1 MKFVVNSKTLLQ
13 NLQTIGGVVVS
24 KPILPILDNFLFGIK
39 EGNLKITATDLETTI
54 TTELEVQA
62 DGNIHVAIPSKM
74 LMETLRSLPDQP
86 LTLDID
92 ENNFTVEITSET
104 GRYKLNGE
112 PGEDF
117 PKPPSHTADESL
129 QIPAEVLED
138 SIAKTLFATSNDELR
153 QNLTGVFFEI
163 DENQLNFVATDANRL
178 VRSQRLQIA
187 SSSTTSFI
195 VPKKALTQLKSNL
208 TATTGNVQ
216 MDYNQNNVFFSF
228 DKVKII
234 SRLIDEKYPDYN
246 AVIPT
251 DNPNKLTI
259 DRSQFLQSV
268 KRIAIYANKT
278 TQQIRLKL
286 AGSEMTLSA
295 EDLDMSNEGT
305 ERLSVNYAGADIEIG
320 FNARYLVDMLT
331 NMTTSEVSL
340 ELSDPNKAGI
350 LLPSEQDE
358 NEHLLMLI
366 MPMMLNNG

>member
-1 MKFVVNSKTLLQ
+1 MKFIVNSKILLQ

-24 KPILPILDNFLFGIK
+24 KPILPILDNFLFDISD
-39 EGNLKITATDLETTI
+39 GNLKITATDLETTI
-54 TTELEVQA
+54 TNELDVQS
-62 DGNIHVAIPSKM
+62 DGNISVAVPSKM

-86 LTLDID
+86 LTFDVD
-92 ENNFTVEITSET
+92 ESNFALEITSET

-117 PKPPSHTADESL
+117 PKTPNHNAEESL
-129 QIPAEVLED
+129 QISSETLEE

-153 QNLTGVFFEI
+153 QNLTGVYFELGQKQI
-163 DENQLNFVATDANRL
+163 NFVATDANRL
-178 VRSQRLQIA
+178 VRCQRLGIK
-187 SSSTTSFI
+187 SSSSTSFI
-195 VPKKALTQLKSNL
+195 VPKKALTQLKSTL
-208 TATTGNVQ
+208 SGSQGNVQ

-228 DKVKII
+228 GKVVIV

-246 AVIPT
+246 AVIPD
-251 DNPNKLTI
+251 DNPNKLKI

-295 EDLDMSNEGT
+295 EDLDMANEGT
-305 ERLSVNYAGADIEIG
+305 ERLSVSYSGADIEIG
-320 FNARYLVDMLT
+320 FNARYLVDMLS

-340 ELSDPNKAGI
+340 ELSDPNRAGI
-350 LLPSEQDE
+350 LLPSEQAE
-358 NEHLLMLI
+358 NENLLMLI